1 MDWSSSHR
9 SYFQDSLDAFRSA
22 KFAINMDKT
31 KSSIVS
37 CRQAAC
43 CKLANRVMS
52 MNKAAGDVAYQNTL
66 ITFVPATYEH
76 AGISLKTFGN
86 GST

>member
-1 MDWSSSHR
+1 MPDREAHGPFFC
-9 SYFQDSLDAFRSA
+9 SYFQDSLDAFHSA

-66 ITFVPATYEH
+66 ITFVLAT
-76 AGISLKTFGN
+76 
-86 GST
+86 